1 MKEASDVWRIVGIIL
16 LVLFVLVV
24 GLPFLFALLH
34 IAVGFLVWLAISV
47 IKVAI
52 VVAIVYLIVVGIRAV
67 LR

>member
-1 MKEASDVWRIVGIIL
+1 
-16 LVLFVLVV
+16 VLVV